1 MLYVGEVL
9 EDARLH
15 SSAAQEEEEKEISGG
30 PQLLYPTISININC
44 TTTTI
49 NMGFMN
55 LLSDMN
61 GTTNNNN
68 YNNMSIPCPDF
79 KNTSSING
87 TFMSKCAMAK
97 ENTHSI
103 NEACRNDAG
112 FINYLEFNYCTMDGL
127 TPVSMIILVC
137 SPIIPPTSS
146 SILFLVVYMCAGHM
160 VTCSVL
166 SFSLYNRTILLSFTV
181 QALKETQIVQQSS
194 W

>member
-1 MLYVGEVL
+1 M
-9 EDARLH
+9 EDLN
-15 SSAAQEEEEKEISGG
+15 SCT
-30 PQLLYPTISININC
+30 TISININC

-137 SPIIPPTSS
+137 SLPSS
-146 SILFLVVYMCAGHM
+146 LPSLRQYCFLLFTCVQVIWLLVLFYLLVSTTEQYFCPSLSKLSKRLRLSNNLAG
-160 VTCSVL
+160 
-166 SFSLYNRTILLSFTV
+166 NILLHSY
-181 QALKETQIVQQSS
+181 
-194 W
+194 WR